1 MKKSEEYR
9 LSEYEDLGLLDGNKK
24 IHLKRNRISGIICVE
39 KHVPLEKYEVYT
51 FLQKNPSC
59 FIPYIYECICGEDF
73 LIIIEEYITG
83 KTLETILKERD
94 IDEKEAVSIIIRL
107 CDALKPLHCANP
119 PIVCRDLKAENIMM
133 DHRGNIKII
142 DFDIART
149 FQPGKMR
156 DTRIL
161 GTQEYAAPE
170 QYGYFQT
177 DNRTDIYALG
187 ILLNYMIL
195 KKFPV
200 EQILKGKL
208 EHVVRRCT
216 NMDPGQ
222 RYQSVK
228 ILERELKYLYYPE
241 FYSSTVYNNQ
251 SQNIEYSNN
260 DRKDKRKYYSSN
272 KEKKSD
278 QKEEI
283 NKRWLPPGFRS
294 KTPWKMLVG
303 IFGYIFLTWMCFTT
317 NLTKEGV
324 PMQGFVLRFEQF
336 MIWISQIIF
345 IGILFDYHGCRKKLP
360 LIKNEKIWIRILGY
374 CIIEFVILLIA
385 AMICVV
391 VEGIFL

>member
-1 MKKSEEYR
+1 MTQSEEYR
-9 LSEYEDLGLLDGNKK
+9 LSEYEDLGPLDGNKK

-39 KHVPLEKYEVYT
+39 KHVSLEKYEVYM

-59 FIPYIYECICGEDF
+59 FIPYIYECICGEYF

-83 KTLETILKERD
+83 KTLEAILQERD
-94 IDEKEAVSIIIRL
+94 ISEKEAVSIIIRL
-107 CDALKPLHCANP
+107 CDALKPLHCADP

-133 DHRGNIKII
+133 DGRGNIKII
-142 DFDIART
+142 DFYIARI

-208 EHVVRRCT
+208 ESVVRKCT
-216 NMDPGQ
+216 NMDPAR
-222 RYQSVK
+222 RYQSVET
-228 ILERELKYLYYPE
+228 LADELKNLCYTE
-241 FYSSTVYNNQ
+241 FYTETVYNDRPQ
-251 SQNIEYSNN
+251 SVKYSNN
-260 DRKDKRKYYSSN
+260 GRRDKRNYYASN
-272 KEKKSD
+272 KEKRSVQKS
-278 QKEEI
+278 EI
-283 NKRWLPPGFRS
+283 NKSWLPPGFRS
-294 KTPWKMLVG
+294 KTPWKMLTA

-317 NLTKEGV
+317 NFTNEGI
-324 PMQGFVLRFEQF
+324 PMQGTALLFEQF
-336 MIWISQIIF
+336 MVWISQIIF
-345 IGILFDYHGCRKKLP
+345 IGILFDYRGCKRRLP
-360 LIKNEKIWIRILGY
+360 LIKNSKIWIRIMGY
-374 CIIEFVILLIA
+374 CISEFIILLIA

-391 VEGIFL
+391 AEKIFW